1 MKNFDG
7 SSSSNYHT
15 VTHPEEF
22 HINWK
27 AFYEKA
33 DELTTA
39 ARESLPHELDIPF
52 GDHPKQRLDLYA
64 PEEKSS
70 GWPVF
75 VFFHGGGF
83 REGDRADYGFV
94 ASPFVHHNILTVVA
108 GYRLT
113 PSFRYPDAHDDAR
126 QALAWVFQNIASRGG
141 DTERIYVGGH
151 SSGANLSAFVSVKT
165 DWLEQM
171 SLPADMIK
179 GCAPVSTSYDLRI
192 PTWVREYLP
201 DPELRGEAS
210 PILNI
215 QTVPR
220 KTVVGVGSLEEKAG
234 RVKSSKEF
242 VRTLKERGGE
252 AELVLLEG
260 CEHDVTAL
268 ATADEGSELFQA
280 IRRMFDS

>member
-7 SSSSNYHT
+7 SSSSTYYT
-15 VTHPEEF
+15 VTHPEDF

-39 ARESLPHELDIPF
+39 ARETLPIELDIPF

-64 PEEKSS
+64 PKEESS

-94 ASPFVHHNILTVVA
+94 ASPFAQHGILTVVA

-113 PSFRYPDAHDDAR
+113 PDFRYPHAHDDAR
-126 QALAWVFQNIASRGG
+126 QTLAWVHKNIASHGG

-165 DWLEQM
+165 GWLAEM

-179 GCAPVSTSYDLRI
+179 GCAPVSTSYDLRV

-201 DPELRGEAS
+201 DPEIRGEAS
-210 PILNI
+210 PLLNI
-215 QTVPR
+215 ETVPR

-242 VRTLKERGGE
+242 VRTLKEKGGD
-252 AELVLLEG
+252 AELVLMEG

-268 ATADEGSELFQA
+268 ATGDEGSELFQK
-280 IRRMFDS
+280 ILRMFG